1 MKLTSIRRLLAT
13 AFLAL
18 TVTAA
23 AQVPNILNYQGR
35 IAVRGVNFD
44 GTGQFKF
51 ALVDG
56 GTTTTPETR
65 TATGTAVVTSG
76 FVTSINLT
84 DGGAGYTS
92 APVVTIT
99 GGGGSG
105 ATATAA
111 VSGGAVTGFTIT
123 SPGSG
128 YGSAP
133 TVTVA
138 APPPATPTTT
148 YVTYWSNDGS
158 SVAGSEP
165 TAAVTLSVSK
175 GLYSVMLG
183 NTALANMTAI
193 PASIFTN
200 TDVRIRVWFNDG
212 LNGFQMLVPDQR
224 IAAVGYAMM
233 AGNVSDGAIT
243 SGMIA
248 NGAVGS
254 NQLANN
260 SVDVAQLT
268 PAVQASFVPTGVVI
282 AFAGINAPV
291 GWAFCDGRAI
301 SRTAYA
307 NLFATIGIAHGAGD
321 GSTTFNLPDY
331 RGRFLR
337 GVDGGVGTDPDA
349 AARTAMATGGNTG
362 DTVGS
367 VQEDAF
373 KSHSHSMPLAGPDG
387 NGLGNNREITT
398 TSSYS
403 KVWSTNPTGGTET
416 RPKNAN
422 VNYLIKL

>member
-133 TVTVA
+133 TVTIA
-138 APPPATPTTT
+138 SPPSASPTTA
-148 YVTYWSNDGS
+148 YVTYWSNDGT

-165 TAAVTLSVSK
+165 TAAISLPVSK
-175 GLYSVMLG
+175 GLFSVRLG
-183 NTALANMTAI
+183 DTSLVNNENIQSQVFDNPDLRL
-193 PASIFTN
+193 
-200 TDVRIRVWFNDG
+200 RIWFNDG
-212 LNGFQMLVPDQR
+212 TRGWQRLGNDSALSSSFRAVTADRLKRQVKSLYLSVFTAQNGGSVSSPATTGTLVFLPWGQADSGGR
-224 IAAVGYAMM
+224 NGGLTAIRDLPSTVRRVNFIKAKFSLTRV
-233 AGNVSDGAIT
+233 DGPAKCELALYRRSR
-243 SGMIA
+243 SG
-248 NGAVGS
+248 VTE
-254 NQLANN
+254 Q
-260 SVDVAQLT
+260 V
-268 PAVQASFVPTGVVI
+268 GVVSQTTVASNAIKQSDLNHETDWTQYTYYLEFKAI
-282 AFAGINAPV
+282 APNPFNGLQ
-291 GWAFCDGRAI
+291 
-301 SRTAYA
+301 Y
-307 NLFATIGIAHGAGD
+307 ATIHE
-321 GSTTFNLPDY
+321 
-331 RGRFLR
+331 
-337 GVDGGVGTDPDA
+337 VDI
-349 AARTAMATGGNTG
+349 
-362 DTVGS
+362 S
-367 VQEDAF
+367 VE
-373 KSHSHSMPLAGPDG
+373 
-387 NGLGNNREITT
+387 E
-398 TSSYS
+398 
-403 KVWSTNPTGGTET
+403 
-416 RPKNAN
+416 
-422 VNYLIKL
+422 